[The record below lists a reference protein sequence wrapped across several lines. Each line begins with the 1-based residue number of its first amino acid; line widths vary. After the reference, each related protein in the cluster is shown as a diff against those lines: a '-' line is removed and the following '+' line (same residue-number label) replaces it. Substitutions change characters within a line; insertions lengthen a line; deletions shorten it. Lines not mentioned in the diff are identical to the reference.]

1 MDTPVT
7 LASIAL
13 HFIHFFFKKMWHFSC
28 PQYLFVLH
36 VKQCTKPNMSPNTH
50 MGRLW
55 WFFSWLTTGQWLK
68 DAFTSGKQLESRDV
82 KIEKKMCILKL
93 IKYSL
98 YYPKV
103 EFCHALFLRFP
114 QILVIDKWKHLLLF
128 QHLLSPQ
135 PHPITMIL
143 PFLPTPIIFLECP
156 FLSLLSYCKNLLT
169 YLLAFEQ
176 FLLLQSIPFITPTAL
191 FLLHESECIIL
202 LLKTLPSV
210 PIIYRIKYKLL
221 SLTFNFFYILA
232 SVYCSSIIFIIS
244 HSGHISLVFSKHALD
259 FPPLGSCI

>member
-1 MDTPVT
+1 
-7 LASIAL
+7 
-13 HFIHFFFKKMWHFSC
+13 
-28 PQYLFVLH
+28 
-36 VKQCTKPNMSPNTH
+36 
-50 MGRLW
+50 
-55 WFFSWLTTGQWLK
+55 
-68 DAFTSGKQLESRDV
+68 
-82 KIEKKMCILKL
+82 MCILKL